1 MPFSKPDP
9 YRGVV
14 IVLVALACLG
24 TVAAAF
30 GAMTLGNPVVLDAAV
45 TLGLS
50 TGILIGVARVQH
62 ARAKPPK
69 NDVGL
74 FSPARAEEAEPS
86 APSPVASSD
95 AGGAV
100 APHPTPIPV

>member
-14 IVLVALACLG
+14 IVLLALACLG

-69 NDVGL
+69 SDDGL
-74 FSPARAEEAEPS
+74 SSPVRAE
-86 APSPVASSD
+86 ASFWRF
-95 AGGAV
+95 V
-100 APHPTPIPV
+100 LPPIN